1 MRKAKSYY
9 DRKIAVKSKITDL
22 EPFKEHINLLFK
34 VIKKGRWK
42 KIQKNGHSLCECL
55 VADDTGS
62 VLLTVWDEVIEML
75 EPDEYF
81 ALYDGYVN
89 IHNTKLKLNKGKYG
103 EIEPCPDQGY
113 DINLENNIS
122 NKKYDR
128 TLTLLQSRGISH
140 ELLDHNFNIGQD
152 NVKIIRIDG

>member
-1 MRKAKSYY
+1 M
-9 DRKIAVKSKITDL
+9 
-22 EPFKEHINLLFK
+22 
-34 VIKKGRWK
+34 
-42 KIQKNGHSLCECL
+42 

-140 ELLDHNFNIGQD
+140 ELLEQNFNIVQY
-152 NVKIIRIDG
+152 NVKNIIIYC